1 MSKPSSQKEVAVPNL
16 VIAWLTGVSGET
28 PPPSYWGADGLP
40 APYQGLLWVCA
51 LAVVVGVILGG
62 GRLVYDY
69 QQGRVAGERLA
80 ISLVGLAL
88 MAAST
93 SIVAALA

>member
-1 MSKPSSQKEVAVPNL
+1 
-16 VIAWLTGVSGET
+16 
-28 PPPSYWGADGLP
+28 
-40 APYQGLLWVCA
+40 VCA

>member
-1 MSKPSSQKEVAVPNL
+1 MPPNL
-16 VIAWLTGVSGET
+16 VVAWLTGVSGET

-51 LAVVVGVILGG
+51 LAVVVGAIVAG
-62 GRLVYDY
+62 GRLLYDY
-69 QQGRVAGERLA
+69 QRGRVAGGRLA
-80 ISLVGLAL
+80 ITLGGLAV

-93 SIVAALA
+93 SIIAALA